1 MKKKLLF
8 KVMTTAALMSALS
21 LPASAAAA
29 TLSDINGSFAK
40 DAISE
45 LVEKGIING
54 KGDGKFD
61 PTGKISRQDFA
72 IILSKALNL
81 DVSTA
86 PATATFS
93 DVPSSHYAY
102 AAVEAAVKAGLI
114 KGTGN
119 GEFGFGQNLS
129 RQDMAVLFVRAL
141 GQESFTTGKGS
152 GLKFSD
158 AHQISDYAKDAVA
171 AAVEMGLLNGTPNGM
186 FNPTGTADRQQVA
199 LVASKFLKKSDELKN
214 QTPPTPSP
222 EGTKNPP
229 PAQPETPEAPKPQT
243 PVSTSGGSSS
253 GGSSGGG
260 GGTTNPDP
268 VTSEMA
274 QPAVSF
280 ADGKTLV
287 LAYGETL
294 DSRYV
299 PAAEDF
305 QITRSLEGQISPVGL
320 KSILIKDKSV
330 ILTTDT
336 ILPLDQSAQLTYRS
350 LSSERTIRGA
360 SGKVSPAISAKTVTY
375 TVADPSAVLREL
387 VDKANALLD
396 GADGKYPQYEIQHL
410 WTAAQEADAE
420 LKGPVTR
427 PEMVKNYV
435 YTLQVVIDRF
445 ESSKFQPLT
454 ASLNPEV
461 SFVLNPGIMGMEFS
475 IDLADDNVIGNDPTT
490 YKLRNIND
498 FLKVSRGTDSTTA
511 NLVFDEA
518 SDSGHFM
525 IMIDDFTVGTVK
537 IESTDPNIQISK
549 GSDRLR
555 LRLLAADTVTQASL
569 RFSIYEAGNPEPV
582 QVLELPM
589 TLDNKPPAFSVTE
602 STYGDGVIT
611 LVADEPIWGPDP
623 NVTLQYIPDSF
634 NGDES
639 AGHPVPF
646 DRVNEF
652 THNYPAGGN
661 QLILTLTESGN
672 AKVSNQ
678 PSGHFRI
685 DVSGITDFAKNE
697 EETYT
702 IEVPV
707 LSFPPRIY
715 N

>member
-1 MKKKLLF
+1 
-8 KVMTTAALMSALS
+8 MTTAALMSALS

-72 IILSKALNL
+72 MILAKALNL
-81 DVSTA
+81 DLSTA

-93 DVPSSHYAY
+93 DVPSSHYAF
-102 AAVEAAVKAGLI
+102 AAVEAAAKAGLI

-119 GEFGFGQNLS
+119 GEFGLGQNLS

-141 GQESFTTGKGS
+141 GQEASATGKGAW
-152 GLKFSD
+152 LKFSD

-171 AAVEMGLLNGTPNGM
+171 AAVELGLINGTPSGM
-186 FNPTGTADRQQVA
+186 FNPSGTAERQQVA

-214 QTPPTPSP
+214 QPPATPAP

-229 PAQPETPEAPKPQT
+229 PAQPQTPEAPKPQT

-268 VTSEMA
+268 VTSEMT

-305 QITRSLEGQISPVGL
+305 QITRSLEGQTSPVGL
-320 KSILIKDKSV
+320 KGIQIKDNSV

-336 ILPLDQSAQLTYRS
+336 ILPLDQSVELAYRS
-350 LSSERTIRGA
+350 LSTGRTIRGA

-375 TVADPSAVLREL
+375 TVADPSAVLRGL

-420 LKGPVTR
+420 LRGPVTR
-427 PEMVKNYV
+427 PEMVKSYV
-435 YTLQVVIDRF
+435 HTLQVVIDRF

-454 ASLNPEV
+454 AALNPEV
-461 SFVLNPGIMGMEFS
+461 PFVLNPGIMGMEYS
-475 IDLADDNVIGNDPTT
+475 IYLADDNVIGNDPAT

-518 SDSGHFM
+518 ADSGHFK
-525 IMIDDFTVGTVK
+525 IIIDDFTVGTVK

-549 GSDRLR
+549 ESDRLR
-555 LRLLAADTVTQASL
+555 LRLLAADTVTQPSL
-569 RFSIYEAGNPEPV
+569 RFKIYETGNPEPV

-623 NVTLQYIPDSF
+623 YVTLQYIPDSLNEGGF
-634 NGDES
+634 T
-639 AGHPVPF
+639 GHPVPF
-646 DRVNEF
+646 DRVNDF

-661 QLILTLTESGN
+661 RLILTLTENGN
-672 AKVSNQ
+672 AKISNL
-678 PSGHFRI
+678 PSGKFI
-685 DVSGITDFAKNE
+685 IGVSGITDFAKNE
-697 EETYT
+697 EEIYT

>member
-1 MKKKLLF
+1 MKKKSLT

-40 DAISE
+40 DAILE

-61 PTGKISRQDFA
+61 PTGNISRQDFA
-72 IILSKALNL
+72 IILAKALNL

-93 DVPSSHYAY
+93 DIPTTHYAF
-102 AAVEAAVKAGLI
+102 AAVEAAAKAGLI
-114 KGTGN
+114 KGTGD

-141 GQESFTTGKGS
+141 GQESFAAGKGAE
-152 GLKFSD
+152 LKFSD
-158 AHQISDYAKDAVA
+158 AHQISDYARDAVA
-171 AAVEMGLLNGTPNGM
+171 AAVELGLVNGTPNGM
-186 FNPTGTADRQQVA
+186 FNPTGTAERQQVA

-214 QTPPTPSP
+214 QTPATPSP
-222 EGTKNPP
+222 EGTKNPA
-229 PAQPETPEAPKPQT
+229 PAQPQTPEAPKPQT

-253 GGSSGGG
+253 G

-299 PAAEDF
+299 PAVEDF
-305 QITRSLEGQISPVGL
+305 QITHSLEGQPSPIGL

-336 ILPLDQSAQLTYRS
+336 ILPLDQSVELAYRS
-350 LSSERTIRGA
+350 LSTGRTIRSA
-360 SGKVSPAISAKTVTY
+360 AGKVSPAVSAKTVTY
-375 TVADPSAVLREL
+375 TVADPSAVLRGL

-410 WTAAQEADAE
+410 WTTAQEADAE
-420 LKGPVTR
+420 LRGPVTR

-454 ASLNPEV
+454 ATLNPEV
-461 SFVLNPGIMGMEFS
+461 PFVLNPGIMGMEYS
-475 IDLADDNVIGNDPTT
+475 IYLADDNVIGNDPTT

-525 IMIDDFTVGTVK
+525 IMIDDFTVGSVK

-549 GSDRLR
+549 ESDRLR
-555 LRLLAADTVTQASL
+555 LRLLAADTVTQPSL
-569 RFSIYEAGNPEPV
+569 RFNLYETGNSEPV

-589 TLDNKPPAFSVTE
+589 TLDNTPPAFSVTE
-602 STYGDGVIT
+602 STYSDGVIT
-611 LVADEPIWGPDP
+611 LVANEPIWAPYSD
-623 NVTLQYIPDSF
+623 VTLQYIPDNLTEGGST
-634 NGDES
+634 
-639 AGHPVPF
+639 AHPVPF
-646 DRVNEF
+646 DRMNDF
-652 THNYPAGGN
+652 TSNDPAGGN
-661 QLILTLTESGN
+661 RFILTLTENGN
-672 AKVSNQ
+672 AKVSNL
-678 PSGHFRI
+678 PSGKFEI
-685 DVSGITDFAKNE
+685 KVYGITDFAKNGE
-697 EETYT
+697 SPYT
-702 IEVPV
+702 FEIPV
-707 LSFPPRIY
+707 LSFPPQIY

>member
-1 MKKKLLF
+1 MKKKSLT

-40 DAISE
+40 DAILE
-45 LVEKGIING
+45 LAEKGIING

-61 PTGKISRQDFA
+61 PTGNISRQDFA
-72 IILSKALNL
+72 IILAKAMNL
-81 DVSTA
+81 DLSTA

-93 DVPSSHYAY
+93 DVPSSHYAF

-141 GQESFTTGKGS
+141 GQEAFAAGKGS

-171 AAVEMGLLNGTPNGM
+171 AAVELRLLNGTPNGM
-186 FNPTGTADRQQVA
+186 FNPTGSAERQQVA

-214 QTPPTPSP
+214 QTPATPSP

-229 PAQPETPEAPKPQT
+229 PAQPQTPEAPKPQA
-243 PVSTSGGSSS
+243 PVSTSGGSNS
-253 GGSSGGG
+253 GGSSG

-268 VTSEMA
+268 VTTEMA
-274 QPAVSF
+274 QPTVSF

-305 QITRSLEGQISPVGL
+305 QITRSLEGQTSPVGL
-320 KSILIKDKSV
+320 KSIQIKDKSV

-360 SGKVSPAISAKTVTY
+360 SGKVSPAISAKNVTY
-375 TVADPSAVLREL
+375 TVADPSAVLRGL

-396 GADGKYPQYEIQHL
+396 GAYGKYPAYEIQHL

-420 LKGPVTR
+420 LRGPVTR

-454 ASLNPEV
+454 ATLNPEV
-461 SFVLNPGIMGMEFS
+461 PFVLNPGIMGMEYS
-475 IDLADDNVIGNDPTT
+475 IDLADDNVIGNGPAT

-498 FLKVSRGTDSTTA
+498 FLKVSRGTDSTIA

-518 SDSGHFM
+518 ADSGHFK
-525 IMIDDFTVGTVK
+525 IIIDDFTVGSVK

-549 GSDRLR
+549 ESDRVK
-555 LRLLAADTVTQASL
+555 LRLLAADTVTQPSL
-569 RFSIYEAGNPEPV
+569 RFKIYETGNTEPV

-589 TLDNKPPAFSVTE
+589 TLDNTPPAFSVTE

-623 NVTLQYIPDSF
+623 YVTLQYIPDSLNEGGF
-634 NGDES
+634 

-646 DRVNEF
+646 DRVNDF

-661 QLILTLTESGN
+661 RLILTLTENGN
-672 AKVSNQ
+672 AKVSNLA
-678 PSGHFRI
+678 SGKFI
-685 DVSGITDFAKNE
+685 IGVSGITDFAKNGKN
-697 EETYT
+697 TYT
-702 IEVPV
+702 IEIPV